1 MPHDTDRTQLE
12 FGSELSEYGEVPELA
27 SEQYESGEL
36 GSILGSLFGEA
47 QAEGAFESG
56 FQEYGETGEYGELPE
71 IMHDEL
77 ASELLEVRSDQE
89 LDHFLGDLFKKVAGG
104 IGKVIKSPVGQ
115 ALGGILKTVAKKAL
129 PIAGGALGTFV
140 GGPVGGMLGSKLA
153 SAAGSAFG
161 LENEGLSPEDRDF
174 EVARRYVKFATHAAR
189 KAAMAHPHIDPNTVA
204 KAAVVEAAKRYA
216 PGLLAPLA
224 SIQTA
229 GIPRAG
235 VSRPIHRAPVSTTFY
250 QEPAAAYRS
259 PAPTAVQVDP
269 TYQVRDYGPYS
280 GQYQAQTSCPSCGG
294 TSRHRRQGKWIRRGR
309 HIVLL
314 GV

>member
-12 FGSELSEYGEVPELA
+12 YGSELSEYGEVPELA

-56 FQEYGETGEYGELPE
+56 YQEFGEYGQSGELPE

-89 LDHFLGDLFKKVAGG
+89 LDHFFGDLFKKVAGG
-104 IGKVIKSPVGQ
+104 VGQVIQSPVGQ

-153 SAAGSAFG
+153 SAAGNAFG
-161 LENEGLSPEDRDF
+161 LEYEGLSPEDREF
-174 EVARRYVKFATHAAR
+174 EVARRYVRFATHAAKR
-189 KAAMAHPHIDPNTVA
+189 AAAAQPHLDPTTVA
-204 KAAVVEAAKRYA
+204 KAAVVEAAKKYA

-224 SIQTA
+224 SLQMM
-229 GIPRAG
+229 G
-235 VSRPIHRAPVSTTFY
+235 VQRPGAARPFQRAPGSPTFY
-250 QEPAAAYRS
+250 QEPTSQYRPPVQAVGPSEPTTYPYS
-259 PAPTAVQVDP
+259 P
-269 TYQVRDYGPYS
+269 S
-280 GQYQAQTSCPSCGG
+280 GQYQPQSSCPSCGG
-294 TSRHRRQGKWIRRGR
+294 ASGHHRRQGKWIRRGR